1 MEIVGV
7 AHMLRPAQIFSHNY
21 TYLQTL
27 WSRGQDETQ
36 VLAHMTQLGFDS
48 TYDTFDSTYATTRI
62 KHSLPTISSSQV
74 LVKSLQSSCTDP
86 DLKLMIISD
95 MTWVMGISIIYYQ
108 YIYNDLL

>member
-86 DLKLMIISD
+86 DLKLIISD
-95 MTWVMGISIIYYQ
+95 MTWGMGISIIHYQ

>member
-86 DLKLMIISD
+86 DLKLIISD
-95 MTWVMGISIIYYQ
+95 MTWGMGISIIYYQ